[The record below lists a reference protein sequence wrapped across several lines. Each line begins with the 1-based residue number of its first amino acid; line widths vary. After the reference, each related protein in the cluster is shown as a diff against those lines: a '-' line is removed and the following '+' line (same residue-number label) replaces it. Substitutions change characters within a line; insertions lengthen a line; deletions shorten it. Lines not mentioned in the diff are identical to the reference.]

1 MITGASAGIGAA
13 TAVELARRGHDL
25 VISARRRDRLAEVAA
40 RATEAA
46 GRPVRTEIVPLDVT
60 VRGHSAELLDAAE
73 RAFGRFDVVY
83 ANAGYGMERP
93 MHALDDAELRHMFE
107 TNFFSSVELCN
118 EAARRLIAARR
129 PGHHIM

>member
-1 MITGASAGIGAA
+1 MNAHEPRPVAVITGASAGIGAA

-25 VISARRRDRLAEVAA
+25 VISARRRAPLAEVAA

-73 RAFGRFDVVY
+73 RA
-83 ANAGYGMERP
+83 
-93 MHALDDAELRHMFE
+93 
-107 TNFFSSVELCN
+107 
-118 EAARRLIAARR
+118 
-129 PGHHIM
+129 